1 MPELPEVETYVR
13 ELAPLLR
20 GRQVLDATV
29 SWPRTIALPAAEE
42 FIAQIAGQRFADFSR
57 RGKYMLLG
65 LADGLTLIVHL
76 RMTGHLR
83 IVAGDAAVDAHTHV
97 VMRLDNG
104 QRLIFQD
111 ARKFGRMWL
120 VADPAPVL
128 AHLGPEPLSVDFSAD
143 YLTMKLHGRS
153 APIKALLLD
162 QSLVAGVGNIYADE
176 SLFRARLHPLRPAG
190 TLHPSEVAALH
201 GAIQEVL
208 RLGVA
213 RAGSSLGGSSLQN
226 YSRPGGAPGGF
237 QEEFQVFR
245 RTGQPC
251 AQCGAPIERIV
262 VAQRG
267 THYCPHCQ
275 PLLGRVSDSRAG
287 R

>member
-29 SWPRTIALPAAEE
+29 SWPRTIALPTAED
-42 FIAQIAGQRFADFSR
+42 FIVQIVGQRFADFSR

-76 RMTGHLR
+76 RMTGHLLT
-83 IVAGDAAVDAHTHV
+83 IAGDAPINAHTHV

-104 QRLIFQD
+104 QLLIFQD

-120 VADPAPVL
+120 VTDTAPVL
-128 AHLGPEPLSVDFSAD
+128 AHLGPEPFATAFNPD
-143 YLTMKLHGRS
+143 YLAMKLHGRS

-176 SLFRARLHPLRPAG
+176 ALFRAGIHPLRPAG
-190 TLHPSEVAALH
+190 TLHSAEVAALH

-208 RLGVA
+208 RRGIA

-237 QEEFQVFR
+237 QEEFRVFR

-251 AQCGAPIERIV
+251 PQCSAAIERIV
-262 VAQRG
+262 VAQRSA
-267 THYCPHCQ
+267 HFCPNCQ
-275 PLLGRVSDSRAG
+275 PLQGRT
-287 R
+287 